1 MNNNSLYNDLYFS
14 IAEKIRTSIETKS
27 NNDLQP
33 DNQPDTLF
41 NVLLID
47 SRKETSSIASFI
59 DDEISKVIAFF
70 NRNYKSRLLSLIYS
84 DSFEP
89 GYANNSIAFIKD
101 LFKYGENAVV
111 QWISQLYQ
119 ENLNEPRILIG
130 LLHINIYFSQ
140 EFHSVGI
147 IMALA
152 AMTNKSQ
159 EVKELGVRVL
169 ESNCCIEH
177 YQALKSIKCEDIWLM
192 DYIEQV
198 ISDFEEEL
206 CL

>member
-1 MNNNSLYNDLYFS
+1 MNNNSLYNDLFFS

>member
-14 IAEKIRTSIETKS
+14 KAEKIRTSIETKS

>member
-119 ENLNEPRILIG
+119 ENLNEPRVLIG

-140 EFHSVGI
+140 EFHSIGI

>member
-159 EVKELGVRVL
+159 EVKELGVRIL